1 MLTFYHNDSNAYIG
15 YFDCINNLSVGVMFL
30 KHLKQ
35 YASDKLC
42 SRLVGPY
49 NCSWWISKGLK
60 IEDFGKPVY
69 LEPYNLPYYQLIFQN
84 AGFQPIKKYST
95 YSYNKS
101 VKDPKY
107 QGKITPMETFVSQGV
122 KIVNFEE
129 KNYDNQIAQ
138 AVKLL
143 LNIPIDDPFYKKI
156 NEKEFYELNSK
167 LKETMSYK
175 YSKLFYNN
183 QNQLIG
189 FYIAVPDYSNYL
201 TQEYIMK
208 TNMVKTMQLE
218 LLIPYFAANPNI
230 NGLEAAMKDYMRK
243 DIGNKVRFDIFGIS
257 EDNLYYYK
265 DTIDKKIN
273 YILYAL

>member
-1 MLTFYHNDSNAYIG
+1 MLKRF
-15 YFDCINNLSVGVMFL
+15 
-30 KHLKQ
+30 
-35 YASDKLC
+35 
-42 SRLVGPY
+42 R
-49 NCSWWISKGLK
+49 
-60 IEDFGKPVY
+60 
-69 LEPYNLPYYQLIFQN
+69 
-84 AGFQPIKKYST
+84 
-95 YSYNKS
+95 
-101 VKDPKY
+101 
-107 QGKITPMETFVSQGV
+107 
-122 KIVNFEE
+122 
-129 KNYDNQIAQ
+129 
-138 AVKLL
+138 
-143 LNIPIDDPFYKKI
+143 
-156 NEKEFYELNSK
+156 
-167 LKETMSYK
+167 
-175 YSKLFYNN
+175 KLFYNN

-243 DIGNKVRFDIFGIS
+243 EIGNKVRFDIFGIS